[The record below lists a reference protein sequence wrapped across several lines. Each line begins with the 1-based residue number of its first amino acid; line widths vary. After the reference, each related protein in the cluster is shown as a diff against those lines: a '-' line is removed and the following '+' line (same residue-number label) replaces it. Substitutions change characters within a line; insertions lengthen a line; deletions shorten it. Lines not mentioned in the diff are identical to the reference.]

1 MSETGFGAL
10 SFTPAPEYKDY
21 GFGTPTPL
29 DIGASRDTGF
39 GSPYDPSNLAV
50 EMPGDL
56 VQIPDNG
63 GVTLRFVRDWS
74 ATAGDFPVER
84 RYLGAVRVELIE
96 RATGLITLAQGSRGK
111 DCFTN
116 YRQDNLL
123 AYAPPLARGSYDIRI
138 TWEQINSIYIEDG
151 IEVVARARC
160 AEAYSIRTHLPS
172 WSKRG
177 AYRVEDEIIDIYKRG
192 SNLQALTQSIGDA
205 LQVLNGRPTTGTTAE
220 FTSGS
225 SVLHVDSTLGYPDA
239 GALFIEGERFT
250 YTGKTLTSFTG
261 VTADLLQVR
270 EIQPRRKVSLDV
282 KSVK

>member
-1 MSETGFGAL
+1 MSETGFGSL
-10 SFTPAPEYKDY
+10 SFSPAPEYKDY
-21 GFGTPTPL
+21 GFGTPTPP

-39 GSPYDPSNLAV
+39 GSPFDSTNLAV
-50 EMPGDL
+50 EIPGDL

-74 ATAGDFPVER
+74 VTAGDFPVER
-84 RYLGAVRVELIE
+84 RYLGAFKVELIE
-96 RATGLITLAQGSRGK
+96 RATGTVTLAQGSRSK

-123 AYAPPLARGSYDIRI
+123 AYVPPLPRGAYDIRI
-138 TWEQINSIYIEDG
+138 TWEQINSIYIEDA
-151 IEVVARARC
+151 IEVVPRARC
-160 AEAYSIRTHLPS
+160 EQAYSMRTHLPS
-172 WSKRG
+172 WTKRG

-220 FTSGS
+220 FTRGDT
-225 SVLHVDSTLGYPDA
+225 VLNVDSTLGFPEV
-239 GALFIEGERFT
+239 GALFIEGLRFT
-250 YTGKTLTSFTG
+250 YTGKTLTAFTG
-261 VTADLLQVR
+261 VSADLLLAR
-270 EIQPRRKVSLDV
+270 EIQTRRKVSLDV